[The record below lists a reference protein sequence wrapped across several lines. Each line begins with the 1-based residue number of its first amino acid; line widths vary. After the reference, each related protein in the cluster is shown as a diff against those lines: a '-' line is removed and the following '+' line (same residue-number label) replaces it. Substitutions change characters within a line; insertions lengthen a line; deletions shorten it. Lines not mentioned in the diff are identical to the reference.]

1 MTARAERDVETVVQW
16 FHSESLDRSARSWL
30 SQFEARIATL
40 ERHAERC
47 SIAAEA
53 SDLGIELRELLFGK
67 RHKKYRILFTIDA
80 ATVQILR
87 VWHSARSPLTSDDI
101 SGAI

>member
-1 MTARAERDVETVVQW
+1 MTAKAERDVETVVQW
-16 FHSESLDRSARSWL
+16 FHAESLDRSARNWL
-30 SQFEARIATL
+30 SQFESRIATL

-67 RHKKYRILFTIDA
+67 RHKKYRILFTIDGP
-80 ATVQILR
+80 TVQILR
-87 VWHSARSPLTSDDI
+87 VWHASRSSLTADDI
-101 SGAI
+101 